1 MNNSQ
6 SITRTFW
13 RYSIP
18 AIAALMISGLYMV
31 VDGIFIGHA
40 MGATGLSAINMAW
53 PLSGVMLAIGMM
65 IGMGGGAQCSL
76 AQGAAQWPQAR
87 GYLAQA
93 LWLLVLLGIPTG
105 VLVVL
110 VGPSFMAL
118 QGAENDLAQLGND
131 YLRVIG
137 WSAPLVFGSIAL
149 PLLVRNL
156 GAPRLATLA
165 MLVGALANVAL
176 DYLFIIVWQWGLHG
190 AALATV
196 MGESLSVLICLGFI
210 CSRHNPLQMPLAA
223 CTFNLR
229 KSLDILTTGFS
240 SMLMYLYMSLV
251 VVLHN
256 LLFMHYGSPLQVAA
270 YAIAGYLMA
279 FYYMFAE
286 GVCGGM
292 QPLVSYFYGA
302 REPDKVRRVL
312 RLGLLTAVGSGV
324 LMTAALLLLPRL
336 FAGIFSGSDHTLL
349 DASVLGLR
357 LHLFAMFLDGF
368 IILAASFFQAMG
380 QARYATLVTV
390 GNMLIQLPFLALMP
404 LLLGLNGVWLALP
417 LSNVCL
423 SLVVIWMLRRQLQQ
437 LKTLDSPPLNP
448 PQEQA
453 Q

>member
-1 MNNSQ
+1 MNSH
-6 SITRTFW
+6 SLTRTFW
-13 RYSIP
+13 HYTIP
-18 AIAALMISGLYMV
+18 AVAALMISGLYMV

-65 IGMGGGAQCSL
+65 IGMGSGAQCSL

-87 GYLAQA
+87 SYLAQA
-93 LWLLVLLGIPTG
+93 LWLLVILGIPTG
-105 VLVVL
+105 ALVV
-110 VGPSFMAL
+110 VIGPAFMAM
-118 QGAENDLAQLGND
+118 QGAQGELAALGND
-131 YLRVIG
+131 YLQVIG
-137 WSAPLVFGSIAL
+137 WAAPLVFGSIAL

-165 MLVGALANVAL
+165 MLVGALTNVAL

-190 AALATV
+190 AALSTV
-196 MGESLSVLICLGFI
+196 MGESLSVLICLGYIF
-210 CSRHNPLQMPLAA
+210 SRHNPLSLQLAA
-223 CTFNLR
+223 CRFNLHH
-229 KSLDILTTGFS
+229 SLESLTTGFS

-312 RLGLLTAVGSGV
+312 RLGLLTAVGSGL
-324 LMTAALLLLPRL
+324 LMTAALLLLPKA
-336 FAGIFSGSDHTLL
+336 FASIFSGSDEALL
-349 DASVLGLR
+349 DASATGIR

-368 IILAASFFQAMG
+368 IVLAASFFQAMG
-380 QARYATLVTV
+380 QARNATLVTV
-390 GNMLIQLPFLALMP
+390 GNMLIQLPFLAILP
-404 LLLGLNGVWLALP
+404 LIWGLNGVWLALP

-423 SLVVIWMLRRQLQQ
+423 SVVVIWMLWRQLQQ
-437 LKTLDSPPLNP
+437 LKTLNRASP
-448 PQEQA
+448 
-453 Q
+453 

>member
-1 MNNSQ
+1 MNSQ
-6 SITRTFW
+6 SLTRTFW

-40 MGATGLSAINMAW
+40 MGSTGLSAINMAW

-65 IGMGGGAQCSL
+65 LGMGGGAQCSL
-76 AQGAAQWPQAR
+76 AQGAAQWQAAR
-87 GYLAQA
+87 TYLAQA
-93 LWLLVLLGIPTG
+93 LWLLILLGIPTG

-110 VGPSFMAL
+110 IGPVFMAM
-118 QGAENDLAQLGND
+118 QGAEGGLAQLGND
-131 YLRVIG
+131 YLLVIG
-137 WSAPLVFGSIAL
+137 YAAPLVLGSIAL

-165 MLVGALANVAL
+165 MLTGAIANVGL
-176 DYLFIIVWQWGLHG
+176 DYLFIIEWQWGLHG

-196 MGESLSVLICLGFI
+196 LGETLSVLICLGFI
-210 CSRHNPLQMPLAA
+210 GSRHNPLKMRLSQAA
-223 CTFNLR
+223 F
-229 KSLDILTTGFS
+229 SLGRSLEVLSTGFS

-302 REPDKVRRVL
+302 REPNKVRRVL

-324 LMTAALLLLPRL
+324 LMTAALLILPRL
-336 FAGIFSGSDHTLL
+336 FAGIFSGSDQTLL
-349 DASVLGLR
+349 EASVLGIR

-368 IILAASFFQAMG
+368 IVLAASFFQAMG
-380 QARYATLVTV
+380 EARYATLVTV
-390 GNMLIQLPFLALMP
+390 GNMLIQLPFLALLP
-404 LLLGLNGVWLALP
+404 LLWGLNGVWLALP

-423 SLVVIWMLRRQLQQ
+423 SLMVLWMLHRQLQQ
-437 LKTLDSPPLNP
+437 LKGLEIIQPKRETAD
-448 PQEQA
+448 
-453 Q
+453 

>member
-1 MNNSQ
+1 MNSH
-6 SITRTFW
+6 SLTRTFW
-13 RYSIP
+13 HYTIP
-18 AIAALMISGLYMV
+18 AVAALMISGLYMV

-65 IGMGGGAQCSL
+65 IGMGSGAQCSL

-87 GYLAQA
+87 SYLAQA
-93 LWLLVLLGIPTG
+93 LWLLVILGIPTG
-105 VLVVL
+105 AMIVLI
-110 VGPSFMAL
+110 GPAFMAM
-118 QGAENDLAQLGND
+118 QGAQGELAALGND
-131 YLRVIG
+131 YLQVIG
-137 WSAPLVFGSIAL
+137 WAAPLVFGSIAL

-165 MLVGALANVAL
+165 MLVGALTNVAL
-176 DYLFIIVWQWGLHG
+176 DYLFIIIWQWGLHG

-196 MGESLSVLICLGFI
+196 MGESLSVLICLGYIF
-210 CSRHNPLQMPLAA
+210 SRHNPLSLQPAA
-223 CTFNLR
+223 CRFNLR
-229 KSLDILTTGFS
+229 HSLESLTTGFS

-256 LLFMHYGSPLQVAA
+256 LLFMHYCSPLQVAA

-312 RLGLLTAVGSGV
+312 RLGLLTAVGSGL
-324 LMTAALLLLPRL
+324 LMTAALLLLPKV
-336 FAGIFSGSDHTLL
+336 FASIFSGSDEALL
-349 DASVLGLR
+349 DASATGIR

-368 IILAASFFQAMG
+368 IVLAASFFQAMG

-390 GNMLIQLPFLALMP
+390 GNMLIQLPFLAILP
-404 LLLGLNGVWLALP
+404 LIWGLNGVWLALP

-423 SLVVIWMLRRQLQQ
+423 SVVVIWMLWRQLQQ
-437 LKTLDSPPLNP
+437 LKTLNKASP
-448 PQEQA
+448 
-453 Q
+453 

>member
-87 GYLAQA
+87 SYLAQA

-110 VGPSFMAL
+110 NGPAFMAM

-131 YLRVIG
+131 YLLVLG
-137 WSAPLVFGSIAL
+137 WVTPLVFGSIAL

-176 DYLFIIVWQWGLHG
+176 DYLFIIELQWGLHG

-196 MGESLSVLICLGFI
+196 IGESLSVLICLGFI
-210 CSRHNPLQMPLAA
+210 CSRHNPLQMPLTA

-229 KSLDILTTGFS
+229 KSLDTLTTGFS

-336 FAGIFSGSDHTLL
+336 FAGIFSGSDQALL

-437 LKTLDSPPLNP
+437 LKTLDS
-448 PQEQA
+448 A
-453 Q
+453 A

>member
-1 MNNSQ
+1 MNSH
-6 SITRTFW
+6 SLTRTFW
-13 RYSIP
+13 HYTIP
-18 AIAALMISGLYMV
+18 AVAALMISGLYMV

-65 IGMGGGAQCSL
+65 IGMGSGAQCSL
-76 AQGAAQWPQAR
+76 AQGANQWPQAR
-87 GYLAQA
+87 SYLAQA
-93 LWLLVLLGIPTG
+93 LWLLVILGIPTG
-105 VLVVL
+105 ALVVL
-110 VGPSFMAL
+110 IGPAFMAM
-118 QGAENDLAQLGND
+118 QGAQGELAALGND

-137 WSAPLVFGSIAL
+137 WAAPLVFGSIAL

-165 MLVGALANVAL
+165 MLVGALTNVAL

-196 MGESLSVLICLGFI
+196 MGESLSVLICLGYIF
-210 CSRHNPLQMPLAA
+210 SRHNPLSLQPAA
-223 CTFNLR
+223 CRFNLR
-229 KSLDILTTGFS
+229 HSLESLTTGFS

-312 RLGLLTAVGSGV
+312 RLGVLTAVGSGL
-324 LMTAALLLLPRL
+324 LMTAALLLLPKA
-336 FAGIFSGSDHTLL
+336 FASIFSGSDEALL
-349 DASVLGLR
+349 DASATGIR

-368 IILAASFFQAMG
+368 IVLAASFFQAMG

-390 GNMLIQLPFLALMP
+390 GNMLIQLPFLAILP
-404 LLLGLNGVWLALP
+404 LIWGLNGVWLALP

-423 SLVVIWMLRRQLQQ
+423 SVVVIWMLWRQLQQ
-437 LKTLDSPPLNP
+437 LKRL
-448 PQEQA
+448 A
-453 Q
+453 H

>member
-1 MNNSQ
+1 MNSQ

-31 VDGIFIGHA
+31 VDCIFIGHA

-87 GYLAQA
+87 SYLAQA
-93 LWLLVLLGIPTG
+93 LWLLLLLGIPTG

-137 WSAPLVFGSIAL
+137 WAAPLVFGSIAL

-223 CTFNLR
+223 CTLNLR

-240 SMLMYLYMSLV
+240 SMLVYLYMSLV

-256 LLFMHYGSPLQVAA
+256 LLFMYYGSPLQVAA

-324 LMTAALLLLPRL
+324 LMTAALLILPRL
-336 FAGIFSGSDHTLL
+336 FAGIFSGSDAALL
-349 DASVLGLR
+349 DASMLG
-357 LHLFAMFLDGF
+357 LHLFAMFLDVF

-404 LLLGLNGVWLALP
+404 LLLRLNGVWLALP

-437 LKTLDSPPLNP
+437 LKTLDSTPLNP

>member
-1 MNNSQ
+1 MNNQ

-13 RYSIP
+13 HYSIP

-53 PLSGVMLAIGMM
+53 PLSGLILAIGMM
-65 IGMGGGAQCSL
+65 IGVGGGAQCSL
-76 AQGAAQWPQAR
+76 AQGAAQWPEAR
-87 GYLAQA
+87 SYLAQA

-105 VLVVL
+105 VLVV
-110 VGPSFMAL
+110 VIGPSFMAM
-118 QGAENDLAQLGND
+118 QGAEDGLVQLGND
-131 YLRVIG
+131 YLLVIG
-137 WSAPLVFGSIAL
+137 WAAPLVLASIAL

-156 GAPRLATLA
+156 GAPRLATVA
-165 MLVGALANVAL
+165 MLVGALVNVAL
-176 DYLFIIVWQWGLHG
+176 DYLFIIELKWGLHG

-196 MGESLSVLICLGFI
+196 IGESLSVLICLGFV
-210 CSRHNPLQMPLAA
+210 CSRHNPLQMPRTA
-223 CTFNLR
+223 CTLNLR
-229 KSLDILTTGFS
+229 KSLDILATGFS

-270 YAIAGYLMA
+270 YAICGYLMA

-286 GVCGGM
+286 GVCSGM

-302 REPDKVRRVL
+302 READKVRRVV

-324 LMTAALLLLPRL
+324 LMTAALLILPRL
-336 FAGIFSGSDHTLL
+336 FAGIFSSSDEALL

-380 QARYATLVTV
+380 QVRYANLVTV

-437 LKTLDSPPLNP
+437 LKFLGGTALSPA
-448 PQEQA
+448 QEQPL
-453 Q
+453 

>member
-1 MNNSQ
+1 MNTQ
-6 SITRTFW
+6 SLTRTFW

-40 MGATGLSAINMAW
+40 MGATGLSAVNMAW
-53 PLSGVMLAIGMM
+53 PLSGVLLAAGMM
-65 IGMGGGAQCSL
+65 LGMGGGAQCSL
-76 AQGAAQWPQAR
+76 AQGASQWQEAR
-87 GYLAQA
+87 SYLAQA
-93 LWLLVLLGIPTG
+93 LWLLILLGIPSG
-105 VLVVL
+105 ILVVL
-110 VGPSFMAL
+110 LGPAFMAW
-118 QGAENDLAQLGND
+118 QGAEGSLAQLGSD

-137 WSAPLVFGSIAL
+137 YAAPLVLASITL

-165 MLVGALANVAL
+165 MLTGALANVGL
-176 DYLFIIVWQWGLHG
+176 DYLFIIEWQWGLHG

-196 MGESLSVLICLGFI
+196 LGESLSVLICLGFI
-210 CSRHNPLQMPLAA
+210 LSRHNPLPMRWRHAV
-223 CTFNLR
+223 FNPA
-229 KSLDILTTGFS
+229 KSLQLLATGFS

-292 QPLVSYFYGA
+292 QPLVSYFHGA
-302 REPDKVRRVL
+302 REPDKVRRAL

-324 LMTAALLLLPRL
+324 LMTAALLMLPRL
-336 FAGIFSGSDHTLL
+336 FASIFSGNDQALL
-349 DASVLGLR
+349 EAGALGIR

-368 IILAASFFQAMG
+368 IVLAASFFQAMG
-380 QARYATLVTV
+380 QARHATLVTA
-390 GNMLIQLPFLALMP
+390 GNMLIQLPFLVLLP
-404 LLLGLNGVWLALP
+404 LLWGLNGVWLALP
-417 LSNVCL
+417 LSNICL
-423 SLVVIWMLRRQLQQ
+423 SLIVIWMLRQQ
-437 LKTLDSPPLNP
+437 LHALKQPPGTAAP
-448 PQEQA
+448 T
-453 Q
+453 

>member
-1 MNNSQ
+1 MNSQ

-18 AIAALMISGLYMV
+18 AIAALMISGLFQMF
-31 VDGIFIGHA
+31 DGIFIGHA

-53 PLSGVMLAIGMM
+53 PLSGLMLAIGMM

-76 AQGAAQWPQAR
+76 AQGAAQWPEAR
-87 GYLAQA
+87 SYLAQA
-93 LWLLVLLGIPTG
+93 IWLLVLLGIPTG

-110 VGPSFMAL
+110 AGPAFMAM
-118 QGAENDLAQLGND
+118 QGAENNLAQLGND
-131 YLRVIG
+131 SLRVIG
-137 WSAPLVFGSIAL
+137 WAAPLVFGSIAL

-165 MLVGALANVAL
+165 MLMGALTNVAL

-196 MGESLSVLICLGFI
+196 IGESLSVLICLGFI

-223 CTFNLR
+223 CTLNLR
-229 KSLDILTTGFS
+229 KSLDVLTTGFS

-286 GVCGGM
+286 GVCGG
-292 QPLVSYFYGA
+292 
-302 REPDKVRRVL
+302 VL
-312 RLGLLTAVGSGV
+312 L
-324 LMTAALLLLPRL
+324 TAALLILPRL
-336 FAGIFSGSDHTLL
+336 FAGIFSGSDQALL

-380 QARYATLVTV
+380 QARNATLVTV
-390 GNMLIQLPFLALMP
+390 GNMLIQLPFLAVMP
-404 LLLGLNGVWLALP
+404 LLLGLNGVLLALP
-417 LSNVCL
+417 
-423 SLVVIWMLRRQLQQ
+423 
-437 LKTLDSPPLNP
+437 
-448 PQEQA
+448 
-453 Q
+453 

>member
-31 VDGIFIGHA
+31 VDGIFIGHS

-53 PLSGVMLAIGMM
+53 PLSGLMLAIGMM

-87 GYLAQA
+87 SYLAQA
-93 LWLLVLLGIPTG
+93 LWLLLLLGIPTG

-110 VGPSFMAL
+110 IGPAFMAM

-137 WSAPLVFGSIAL
+137 WAAPLVFGSIAL

-165 MLVGALANVAL
+165 MLMGALANVAL

-196 MGESLSVLICLGFI
+196 IGESLSVLICLGFI

-223 CTFNLR
+223 CTLHLR
-229 KSLDILTTGFS
+229 KSLDVLTTGFS

-256 LLFMHYGSPLQVAA
+256 LLFMHYGSPVQVAA

-324 LMTAALLLLPRL
+324 LMTAALLVLPKL
-336 FAGIFSGSDHTLL
+336 FAGIFSGSDQALL

-437 LKTLDSPPLNP
+437 LNILDSVRS
-448 PQEQA
+448 
-453 Q
+453 

>member
-1 MNNSQ
+1 MNSQ

-53 PLSGVMLAIGMM
+53 PLSGLMLAIGMM

-76 AQGAAQWPQAR
+76 AQGAAQWPEAR
-87 GYLAQA
+87 SYLAQA
-93 LWLLVLLGIPTG
+93 IWLLVLLGIPTG

-110 VGPSFMAL
+110 AGPAFMAM
-118 QGAENDLAQLGND
+118 QGAENNLAQLGND

-137 WSAPLVFGSIAL
+137 WAAPLVFGSIAL

-165 MLVGALANVAL
+165 MLMGALTNVAL

-196 MGESLSVLICLGFI
+196 IGESLSVLICLGFI

-223 CTFNLR
+223 CTLNLR
-229 KSLDILTTGFS
+229 KSLDVLTTGFS

-270 YAIAGYLMA
+270 YAIAGL
-279 FYYMFAE
+279 
-286 GVCGGM
+286 
-292 QPLVSYFYGA
+292 
-302 REPDKVRRVL
+302 
-312 RLGLLTAVGSGV
+312 
-324 LMTAALLLLPRL
+324 
-336 FAGIFSGSDHTLL
+336 
-349 DASVLGLR
+349 AS
-357 LHLFAMFLDGF
+357 ADG
-368 IILAASFFQAMG
+368 
-380 QARYATLVTV
+380 RAT
-390 GNMLIQLPFLALMP
+390 ILMP
-404 LLLGLNGVWLALP
+404 HPERTPRTVENTAISPKQSPGLSTSSRWPCFLTRASPSITKQMASPRSPSFMITVPARVRLKREKREAGRAGRGHRTSKRKTP
-417 LSNVCL
+417 
-423 SLVVIWMLRRQLQQ
+423 RR
-437 LKTLDSPPLNP
+437 P
-448 PQEQA
+448 
-453 Q
+453 

>member
-1 MNNSQ
+1 MNSQ

-40 MGATGLSAINMAW
+40 MGATGLSAVNMAW

-65 IGMGGGAQCSL
+65 VGMGGGAQCSL
-76 AQGAAQWPQAR
+76 AQGAAQWPEAR
-87 GYLAQA
+87 TYLAQA
-93 LWLLVLLGIPTG
+93 LWLLVVLGIPTG
-105 VLVVL
+105 MLVVL
-110 VGPSFMAL
+110 TGPAFMAM
-118 QGAENDLAQLGND
+118 QGAEGALAQLGND
-131 YLRVIG
+131 YLLVIG
-137 WSAPLVFGSIAL
+137 WAAPLVFGSIAL

-156 GAPRLATLA
+156 GAPRLATVA
-165 MLVGALANVAL
+165 MLVGALTNVAL
-176 DYLFIIVWQWGLHG
+176 DYLFIVELEWGLRG

-196 MGESLSVLICLGFI
+196 IGESLSVLICLGFI

-223 CTFNLR
+223 CTLNLR
-229 KSLDILTTGFS
+229 KSQDILTTGFS

-312 RLGLLTAVGSGV
+312 RLALLTAVGSGV
-324 LMTAALLLLPRL
+324 LMTVALVLLPRL
-336 FAGIFSGSDHTLL
+336 FAGIFSGSDEALL
-349 DASVLGLR
+349 DATVLGLR

-380 QARYATLVTV
+380 RARNATLVTV
-390 GNMLIQLPFLALMP
+390 GNMLIQLPFLAVLP
-404 LLLGLNGVWLALP
+404 LLWGLNGVWLALP

-437 LKTLDSPPLNP
+437 LKKIESRPFNP
-448 PQEQA
+448 TQN
-453 Q
+453 